1 MAQGKFSNPRP
12 HRDEERQI
20 EEAFRQVTGQK
31 PASRPIPQ
39 APAQQPPVSQSPYR
53 RPQSQPAQD
62 QTQPIRTPQGQS
74 SYPNPS
80 AYPSGQQNAY
90 PNDRQHTQ
98 MPSHG
103 QPADY
108 SGFDSPRQPYPQ
120 THDDPFAQ
128 IPAEEDYLFE
138 ESREPVEEDWI
149 DKAMAFYNKNKKYIL
164 CGLFAAALILII
176 SVVAIFRASMADPY
190 DNKIL
195 SNVTIGGLDVG
206 GMTKAEA
213 TALLQDASAR
223 TYEAEDMVIDLAGTQ
238 LLLTPRDTGA
248 AIDAKAAVEE
258 AYAYG
263 RTGTQEERDLAYEAS
278 RWQTYAI
285 DLLPYLLLDDD
296 HILDT
301 LTSYGEDSGST
312 FVQTTYGLEGTEPA
326 LDYENFDEKAPTQT
340 LVITLGTP
348 GIGFDV
354 QEVYDQVLE
363 AYETGIFLVTV
374 ADVEEVG
381 EPDPVDLE
389 VIYKEFYIEPVDA
402 SVDPQTYET
411 IPGSYGYGF
420 DMEQAQK
427 LVDQAEYGDEI
438 RIPMEYIEPELLDAD
453 MFFRDVL
460 GSYETRY
467 SSNND
472 RTTNLKLACEA
483 INGLVLNPGEEFS
496 FLGQTGEPTTRKGY
510 KTVIVNNG
518 LKDEEIVGGG
528 ICQVAST
535 LYCSALIADMEITS
549 RTNHAFLPSYADFG
563 LDADIA
569 WNAKD
574 LCFRNTSDFPI
585 RIEAKVSGGYVKIH
599 ILGTDDRDYSV
610 ELDTTITDTYEPETE
625 YQDYA
630 YDNREGYEDGEVLQD
645 GITGYHVKT
654 YKVRYDKDTGKQLGK
669 DFVADSQYKKVNKIV
684 ARVEEEPVETT
695 VEIEPETQPTTV
707 PTQPPETTVP
717 PTEAPT
723 QPTTQPTEAP
733 TQPTE
738 AVQQEPDAQQESL
751 PEDAE
756 A

>member
-1 MAQGKFSNPRP
+1 MEQGKFSSPRP

-31 PASRPIPQ
+31 AAPQPRPQTPPRQ
-39 APAQQPPVSQSPYR
+39 APVSQSPYQC
-53 RPQSQPAQD
+53 PQNQPAQNPI
-62 QTQPIRTPQGQS
+62 QPNRTPQGQPTYS
-74 SYPNPS
+74 NPS
-80 AYPSGQQNAY
+80 TRQDPYSFEQQS
-90 PNDRQHTQ
+90 TQ
-98 MPSHG
+98 GPLYGDDTSF
-103 QPADY
+103 Y
-108 SGFDSPRQPYPQ
+108 SQREYAPQQPYQPKHQ
-120 THDDPFAQ
+120 APEDPFAQ
-128 IPAEEDYLFE
+128 IPAEEDFLFE
-138 ESREPVEEDWI
+138 QPQEPADEDWI

-206 GMTKAEA
+206 GMTKNEA
-213 TALLQDASAR
+213 IALLQDASAQ
-223 TYEAEDMVIDLAGTQ
+223 TYESEDMVIDLAGTP

-248 AIDAKAAVEE
+248 AIDAKSAVEE

-263 RTGTQEERDLAYEAS
+263 RTGTQEERDLAYESS

-285 DLLPYLLLDDD
+285 DLLPYLLLDEDS
-296 HILDT
+296 ILDT
-301 LTSYGEDSGST
+301 LMSYGEDSGST

-348 GIGFDV
+348 GIGFDAH
-354 QEVYDQVLE
+354 EVFDRVLE
-363 AYETGIFLVTV
+363 AYGAGIFLVTV
-374 ADVEEVG
+374 EDVEEVG

-389 VIYKEFYIEPVDA
+389 AIYKEFYIAPVDA

-420 DMEQAQK
+420 DMELAQK
-427 LVDQAEYGDEI
+427 LLDQADYGDEI
-438 RIPMEYIEPELLDAD
+438 RIPMEYIEPELLDSE

-483 INGLVLNPGEEFS
+483 IHGLVLNPGEEFS

-510 KTVIVNNG
+510 KTVVLNNG
-518 LKDEEIVGGG
+518 LKDEETVGGG

-549 RTNHAFLPSYADFG
+549 RTNHAFLPSYTDFG
-563 LDADIA
+563 LDADIV
-569 WNAKD
+569 WNSKD
-574 LCFRNTSDFPI
+574 LCFRNTSRFPV

-630 YDNREGYEDGEVLQD
+630 YDNREGYEDGDILQD
-645 GITGYHVKT
+645 GITGYRIKT
-654 YKVRYDKDTGKQLGK
+654 YKVRYDKNTGKQLGK
-669 DFVADSQYKKVNKIV
+669 DFVADTQYKTVNKVV

-695 VEIEPETQPTTV
+695 VETEPPTV
-707 PTQPPETTVP
+707 PTTAPTQPPETTAPPPETTVP
-717 PTEAPT
+717 PTVPET
-723 QPTTQPTEAP
+723 QPTTAP
-733 TQPTE
+733 ME
-738 AVQQEPDAQQESL
+738 EPQQESV
-751 PEDAE
+751 PEEAE
-756 A
+756 T